1 MKKATGILF
10 LLLANLALLAH
21 TVIPHHHLDA
31 HHISICDLLP
41 SVDANNSHCAHHD
54 MDGQDHG
61 ANGLG
66 DDCILNGLYIRV
78 ASGHHSSSGED
89 HPSYDDTADGY
100 PSVCA
105 IVNPST
111 MYWDEGGRP
120 FRHRPFLLSSYSR
133 YITSSLGLRAPPVC

>member
-1 MKKATGILF
+1 MKKTTGILF

-21 TVIPHHHLDA
+21 TVIPHHHPDA
-31 HHISICDLLP
+31 HQLSICDLVP
-41 SVDANNSHCAHHD
+41 AEDANNSQYAHHD

-100 PSVCA
+100 PFVCA
-105 IVNPST
+105 IVNLSAVRGEE
-111 MYWDEGGRP
+111 DGRP
-120 FRHRPFLLSSYSR
+120 FRHRPFLHSCYTR
-133 YITSSLGLRAPPVC
+133 YIAASSGLRAPPVC